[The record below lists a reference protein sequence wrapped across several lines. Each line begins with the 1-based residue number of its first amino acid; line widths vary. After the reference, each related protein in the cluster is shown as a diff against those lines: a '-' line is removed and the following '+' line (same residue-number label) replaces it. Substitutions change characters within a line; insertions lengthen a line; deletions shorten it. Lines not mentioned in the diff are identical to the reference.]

1 MLLRT
6 VEPFRSG
13 IGEGGI
19 VRPVAVLSGVRM
31 VHYASDMAGGCQNK
45 LCLAAEH
52 FGRAIHAFHRAD
64 VIVAAGLNHDRDIY
78 LFEVDRLAQNL
89 EFAARQLVLGV
100 AILEVFS
107 VHLARMFVWSAFQ

>member
-31 VHYASDMAGGCQNK
+31 VHYASDMAGGSQNK
-45 LCLAAEH
+45 LCLAEKPKPLT
-52 FGRAIHAFHRAD
+52 F
-64 VIVAAGLNHDRDIY
+64 VKL
-78 LFEVDRLAQNL
+78 
-89 EFAARQLVLGV
+89 RQ
-100 AILEVFS
+100 
-107 VHLARMFVWSAFQ
+107 